1 VALLFAGANSQY
13 TFVATDRFLESMA
26 GVRAD
31 PDQARPLVIRCDD
44 ARAAVGFV
52 SFAQPGQLDVRAW
65 LREEL
70 ANAARDESTFTA
82 TISRFAELAG
92 ERLARLPMSSVE
104 KRLSVVF
111 AAMVSY
117 DEGYVAPWL
126 VRVSNYED
134 IGAEEPSAE
143 ANAEFDI
150 LPKVPDDPSNPG
162 SLVVSCGVNQG
173 VVTSGIAELGSI
185 VATLGQV
192 SRVAAKCGELMRGA
206 ALAPESDGWVGT
218 RCDAVGL
225 TRDVRQAPE
234 GHSISA
240 GDSRTTFT
248 PDVDDLRS
256 DIPIPRVGRNKP
268 CPCGSNKK
276 YKLCHGQKAS

>member
-1 VALLFAGANSQY
+1 MALLFAGVNSQY
-13 TFVATDRFLESMA
+13 AFLASDRFLESMA
-26 GVRAD
+26 GARAD
-31 PDQARPLVIRCDD
+31 PERAKPMVVRFDD

-52 SFAQPGQLDVRAW
+52 SFAQPGQLDVRSW

-70 ANAARDESTFTA
+70 ANAARDESTFTS
-82 TISRFAELAG
+82 TVQQFAELASA
-92 ERLARLPMSSVE
+92 RFARLPLSSVE

-117 DEGYVAPWL
+117 EEGYTAPWL
-126 VRVSNYED
+126 VRVSNYEEV
-134 IGAEEPSAE
+134 GAEEPNAE

-150 LPKVPDDPSNPG
+150 LPKVPDDPANPG
-162 SLVVSCGVNQG
+162 SLVVSCGINQG
-173 VVTSGIAELGSI
+173 VLSTGIAELATM

-192 SRVAAKCGELMRGA
+192 SRVAAKCGELMRSA

-218 RCDAVGL
+218 RCDAVGVS
-225 TRDVRQAPE
+225 RDARQEPE

-248 PDVDDLRS
+248 PDIDDLRS
-256 DIPIPRVGRNKP
+256 EIPIPRVGRNRP

>member
-13 TFVATDRFLESMA
+13 TFVASDRFLESMA
-26 GVRAD
+26 GSRAD
-31 PDQARPLVIRCDD
+31 PEQAKPMVIRCDD

-52 SFAQPGQLDVRAW
+52 SFAQPGQLAVRSW

-92 ERLARLPMSSVE
+92 ARFERLPLSSAE

-117 DEGYVAPWL
+117 DEGYTAPWL
-126 VRVSNYED
+126 VRVSNYEEV
-134 IGAEEPSAE
+134 GVEEPRAE
-143 ANAEFDI
+143 ANAEFDV
-150 LPKVPDDPSNPG
+150 LPKVPDDPSNAG

-173 VVTSGIAELGSI
+173 VLSSGIADLATL
-185 VATLGQV
+185 VATLGPV
-192 SRVAAKCGELMRGA
+192 SRVAAKVGELMRGA

-218 RCDAVGL
+218 RCDAVGVS
-225 TRDVRQAPE
+225 RDVRQAPE

-248 PDVDDLRS
+248 PDVDDLRRE
-256 DIPIPRVGRNKP
+256 IPIPRVGRNRP